1 MAGVDW
7 PSFGN
12 VADPGVWS
20 QVHDEGAQVLE
31 NMANIRVPDP
41 GKTYDQNQNV
51 DISVRPIV
59 YTNDLLYEII
69 LAMKQGPSSTSAR
82 KP

>member
-1 MAGVDW
+1 LSYAVLA
-7 PSFGN
+7 SY
-12 VADPGVWS
+12 VANLAFDDPCP
-20 QVHDEGAQVLE
+20 DCCIPL
-31 NMANIRVPDP
+31 ANIRVPDP
-41 GKTYDQNQNV
+41 GKPYDQNQNV

-69 LAMKQGPSSTSAR
+69 LAIKQGPSSTSAR